1 MERENYIETILSITN
16 GITKVAPRADLF
28 SKIQLRIQSENKI
41 SSKTI
46 WLAAAS
52 IVVLLTINIG
62 VIMKN
67 KTAVKDKV
75 ETSLASTLNKS
86 NQLY

>member
-16 GITKVAPRADLF
+16 EITKVAPRADLF
-28 SKIQLRIQSENKI
+28 SKIQLRIQSENKF

-62 VIMKN
+62 VIIKN

-75 ETSLASTLNKS
+75 ETSLAATLNKS